1 MYDTNYNRRIQSQIL
16 DNTKKYMMNINALN
30 GSGIHKGLICRKCG
44 SVLSGAGHHHTSFN
58 DVMNDIKKV
67 GDYIKPVAKPILN
80 AFTKKAVESIGN
92 ASPEMMA
99 AGMRRFRKGS
109 RSRTHPG
116 ELDFTT
122 KKGDLVHHIDGH
134 FVRDGELP
142 YGRHIRRT
150 GSGFAE
156 RKGSGI
162 KEFLMKEGKDLAKP
176 VLKTV
181 INHYMD
187 KAIHRGGSIE
197 ATNKAMLKHA
207 RNHEF
212 AGGFAPRATPPEIY
226 ASGGKL
232 KMSDKT
238 KRTLKNVGIGLG
250 TAAATAAALAGAYYG
265 HKHLNKGKS
274 GQAPYDNSHPDYKEY
289 DYYEEP
295 KHHQS
300 SHHHHKENEKVRDTP
315 PRGPRTDY
323 QILEL
328 QPNASLAEIKKQYK
342 KLALKLHPDRG
353 GDQEEF

>member
-16 DNTKKYMMNINALN
+16 DNTKKHMMNINALN
-30 GSGIHKGLICRKCG
+30 GSGIHHKGLICKKCG
-44 SVLSGAGHHHTSFN
+44 SVLTGGGHHHITFN
-58 DVMNDIKKV
+58 DVMGDIKKV
-67 GDYIKPVAKPILN
+67 GQYIKPVAKPILD

-99 AGMRRFRKGS
+99 AGMHRFHKGS

-122 KKGDLVHHIDGH
+122 KKGDKVHHIDGH

-156 RKGSGI
+156 RKGAGI

-176 VLKTV
+176 ILKTV
-181 INHYMD
+181 MHHYMD
-187 KAIHRGGSIE
+187 KAMSRGGSIE

-226 ASGGKL
+226 ASGGKIF
-232 KMSDKT
+232 SDKT
-238 KRTLKNVGIGLG
+238 KKTLKNVEIGLG
-250 TAAATAAALAGAYYG
+250 TAAAAAAAATGAYFA

-274 GQAPYDNSHPDYKEY
+274 GQSGYDNSHPDYKEY
-289 DYYEEP
+289 DYDERY
-295 KHHQS
+295 HHNN
-300 SHHHHKENEKVRDTP
+300 HH
-315 PRGPRTDY
+315 
-323 QILEL
+323 L
-328 QPNASLAEIKKQYK
+328 
-342 KLALKLHPDRG
+342 
-353 GDQEEF
+353 